1 MNKHNMLE
9 NNPPKSV
16 TNDMWMLELS
26 IFANFSKKGKMGNE
40 DSEIL
45 TKAHQLHSVEKI
57 KCVPRMTPA
66 HNHHTKSA
74 EI

>member
-1 MNKHNMLE
+1 
-9 NNPPKSV
+9 
-16 TNDMWMLELS
+16 MLELS
-26 IFANFSKKGKMGNE
+26 IFANFSRKGKMGNE

-57 KCVPRMTPA
+57 KCVPRMTPT